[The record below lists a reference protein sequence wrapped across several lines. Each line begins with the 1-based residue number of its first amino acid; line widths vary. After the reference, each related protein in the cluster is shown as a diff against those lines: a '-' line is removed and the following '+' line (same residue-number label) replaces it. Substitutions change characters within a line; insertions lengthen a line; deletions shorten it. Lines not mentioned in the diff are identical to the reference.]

1 MINNRAALADIP
13 EKTLEAFRDYHRSRP
28 WIFDAFYSFAREIKS
43 TGRTRYG
50 AKSIME
56 RVRWEFEK
64 DNPGEDFKVAN
75 SFVAYYARLVEC
87 HDPSFEGFFEK
98 RQLKGLGGI

>member
-1 MINNRAALADIP
+1 
-13 EKTLEAFRDYHRSRP
+13 
-28 WIFDAFYSFAREIKS
+28 
-43 TGRTRYG
+43 
-50 AKSIME
+50 ME